1 MWGKIRLGWKLV
13 LGFSL
18 VACITLVVGLCG
30 WRGTVTLDRYLVE
43 MKDVYSSS
51 IEQLL
56 IMKEAFQH
64 VIVAQ
69 RTLITPW
76 LPYEQREKLGE
87 QVKRARG
94 AYAGAARSYEAQLNR
109 KSQEEIEL
117 WQKFQ
122 QSLNLWRQENDKI
135 FRLSEEIAKAEAAG
149 LLGTEI
155 ADLTQVMTR
164 QALGVSLE
172 KQEETLKWLEAI
184 ISANKNAQFNLQ
196 EKASGVS
203 KQVTF
208 FNLLGMALGFGLALG
223 IGLYLSRTLSR
234 PLNGI
239 IKALTTGAE
248 EVSATSGQVSEASRT
263 LAAGTQQQAS
273 SLEQTAAALE
283 EMAAMTRQNSENSQ
297 EADLLMKDS
306 GDLVAKANVS
316 MGRMTEA
323 MKDLSAAGDHTAQI
337 IKTIDEIAFQ
347 TNLLALNAAVEA
359 ARAGEAGAGF
369 AVVAEEVRNL
379 AQKAASSAGTTADLV
394 EGIVAK
400 VTEGSGL
407 VIQTA
412 GDFRQVAAITGKAQ
426 QLIAEIAVASQEQA
440 QGIEQISKA
449 MAGLDAVVQS
459 NAENAEESA
468 AVSAGLNLQAERM
481 QEVVKELVTL
491 VNGNNGGGPHRG
503 IQAPGLPAP
512 DQDQDAGA
520 HISFAL
526 PGRLH

>member
-13 LGFSL
+13 LGFFL

-30 WRGTVTLDRYLVE
+30 WRGTVTLGGYLVE

-56 IMKEAFQH
+56 IMKESFQH
-64 VIVAQ
+64 DIVAQ

-94 AYAGAARSYEAQLNR
+94 VYAGAAKSYEASLNR
-109 KSQEEIEL
+109 KGQDEIEL
-117 WQKFQ
+117 WQKFN
-122 QSLNLWRQENDKI
+122 QSLNVWRQENEKI
-135 FRLSEEIAKAEAAG
+135 LRLSEEIAKAEAAG

-164 QALGVSLE
+164 QALGVALE

-196 EKASGVS
+196 EKASRVS
-203 KQVTF
+203 RQVTF
-208 FNLLGMALGFGLALG
+208 FNLLGMSLGFGLAMG
-223 IGLYLSRTLSR
+223 IGIFLSRTLSK

-239 IKALTTGAE
+239 IGALTTGAQ
-248 EVSATSGQVSEASRT
+248 EVSATSSHVSQSSQT

-283 EMAAMTRQNSENSQ
+283 EMAAMTKQNSEHSQ
-297 EADLLMKDS
+297 EAHLLMKDS

-323 MKDLSAAGDHTAQI
+323 MQDLSRAGDKTVHI
-337 IKTIDEIAFQ
+337 IKTIDDISFQ

-369 AVVAEEVRNL
+369 AVVAEEVRSL
-379 AQKAASSAGTTADLV
+379 AQKAASSARTTADLV

-400 VTEGSGL
+400 VTDGASL
-407 VIQTA
+407 VNRTA
-412 GDFRQVAAITGKAQ
+412 DDFQQVAAITAKAQ

-449 MAGLDAVVQS
+449 MAGLDEVVQS

-468 AVSAGLNLQAERM
+468 AVSAGLNLQAEKM
-481 QEVVKELVTL
+481 QEVVRKLVTM
-491 VNGNNGGGPHRG
+491 VNGNGNGHSPHHG
-503 IQAPGLPAP
+503 ISAPRLPARDP
-512 DQDQDAGA
+512 DQDAKA
-520 HISFAL
+520 HLSFAL
-526 PGRLH
+526 